1 MSRKTWQLSVRLV
14 YRGETVQEEL
24 PGFEGFVS
32 NRLMSENYVIRVKG
46 HIDGRYFAWC
56 DELTVKH
63 LDSGETVLI
72 GAVQD
77 QAALHGLLAQ
87 IRDLSIPLI
96 SLNLQGSTGSSN
108 VDNLGNSLQDGTHT
122 C

>member
-1 MSRKTWQLSVRLV
+1 
-14 YRGETVQEEL
+14 
-24 PGFEGFVS
+24 
-32 NRLMSENYVIRVKG
+32 MSENYVIRVKG
-46 HIDGRYFAWC
+46 HIDGRHFAWC

-87 IRDLSIPLI
+87 IRDLAVPLI
-96 SLNLQGSTGSSN
+96 SLNRQGNAGSS
-108 VDNLGNSLQDGTHT
+108 VDGNTGNSLQDGTHT